1 MSTCANDQQARK
13 SDITCSLAEI
23 RERVKQAEQKRGPGK
38 EVRLVAVSKTKPASD
53 LLLAY
58 EADQR
63 HFGENFPGLNVVH
76 VPKLWL
82 NTVGTQVQELVEKA
96 AQLPSDIH
104 WHFIGTLQSNK
115 CKTLAAVSNLW
126 AVETIDSI
134 KKADMM
140 NKAWSGKSQPL
151 RVFVQVNTSGEESK
165 SGLHPNDCIAVAEH
179 VVTACQN
186 LTLQG
191 LMTIGSPDRDAESQN
206 PDFLCKDIVDQRLGL
221 DVELSMGMS
230 DDFENA
236 IHAGATNVRVGSS
249 IFGVRNYAKR

>member
-1 MSTCANDQQARK
+1 MSTCTNDQQARK

-23 RERVKQAEQKRGPGK
+23 RERVKQAEQKRGTGK

-53 LLLAY
+53 LLIAY
-58 EADQR
+58 EAGQR
-63 HFGENFPGLNVVH
+63 HFGEN
-76 VPKLWL
+76 
-82 NTVGTQVQELVEKA
+82 VQELVEKA
-96 AQLPSDIH
+96 AQLPTDIC

-115 CKTLAAVSNLW
+115 CKTLAAVPNLW

-165 SGLHPNDCIAVAEH
+165 SGLHPTECIAVAEH

-191 LMTIGSPDRDAESQN
+191 LMTIGSPDRDAESEN
-206 PDFLCKDIVDQRLGL
+206 PDFVCLKQCKDTVDQKLGL

-249 IFGVRNYAKR
+249 IFGSRNYAKR